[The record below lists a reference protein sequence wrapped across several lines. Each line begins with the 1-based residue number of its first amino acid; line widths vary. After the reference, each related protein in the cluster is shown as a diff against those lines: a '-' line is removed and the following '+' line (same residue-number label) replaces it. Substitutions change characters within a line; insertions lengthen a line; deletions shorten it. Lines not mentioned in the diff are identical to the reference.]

1 MASSG
6 NGTHPDTD
14 DHMDTVHLICSL
26 KSGYWPAAD
35 RKRQSHLHGHKRL
48 LSVLLSQILRTAE
61 RQGKGIRRDH
71 EEAWGKGQRVRDPI
85 LNLTVPDPLGWSL
98 PVYDTLM
105 ASSYTLRRIVLGLPL
120 ISLEFLAIARGLWL
134 LLGFLV
140 CTRSLHGQPGGSM
153 LESRQEVKLG
163 YV

>member
-48 LSVLLSQILRTAE
+48 LSVLLSQILRTTE
-61 RQGKGIRRDH
+61 RQGKGIR
-71 EEAWGKGQRVRDPI
+71 
-85 LNLTVPDPLGWSL
+85 SL
-98 PVYDTLM
+98 RP
-105 ASSYTLRRIVLGLPL
+105 
-120 ISLEFLAIARGLWL
+120 
-134 LLGFLV
+134 
-140 CTRSLHGQPGGSM
+140 
-153 LESRQEVKLG
+153 
-163 YV
+163 